1 MQNYQKNKLEW
12 VKTRKQIFLTKNVR
26 GATVTILVKKSSIFQ
41 KIVRKNQICWHQ
53 SKSKAPIM
61 IIFKEHDICEV
72 SWKNWAYLRI
82 FFKNFGHF
90 SSPGGQNLKC
100 AQKIPHFGKK
110 KILESIVAPR
120 EKSSRAFH
128 QNIKTKKRTR
138 GFLSSVNWCGENF
151 FFSEFFFCLR
161 SAKTAKFEPPGVN
174 FNVNIFTIN
183 YFQKE
188 FIGILEPQ
196 CHKLSKN
203 IFIMSGQ

>member
-1 MQNYQKNKLEW
+1 
-12 VKTRKQIFLTKNVR
+12 
-26 GATVTILVKKSSIFQ
+26 
-41 KIVRKNQICWHQ
+41 
-53 SKSKAPIM
+53 M
-61 IIFKEHDICEV
+61 IILKEHDICKV

-82 FFKNFGHF
+82 FFKIFVHF

-100 AQKIPHFGKK
+100 AKKIPHFGEKK
-110 KILESIVAPR
+110 FLESIVAPR

-138 GFLSSVNWCGENF
+138 GFLSSVNWCGGNF
-151 FFSEFFFCLR
+151 FFSEIFFGLR
-161 SAKTAKFEPPGVN
+161 SAKTAKSEPPEVD
-174 FNVNIFTIN
+174 FIVNIFTIN

-203 IFIMSGQ
+203 IYIISWQ